1 MLILRDVLEWPAAP
15 VADLLGTTTTAVN
28 SALRRARAQLAQ
40 ALPAEDELA
49 EPPEPER
56 RAVLD
61 RLAAAIQNADASAL
75 AELLTE
81 DAVLEMP
88 PVLSWF
94 AGRRVVTRV
103 TALYLLT
110 APGRLR
116 LVRVVANGQPSLA
129 IYQLEPGGAAYQA
142 HAVLVPTVTGTGIAR
157 MVSFVNPDLFASFGL
172 PQTYQAGEPMPA
184 QNLARPWAG

>member
-1 MLILRDVLEWPAAP
+1 
-15 VADLLGTTTTAVN
+15 VN

-49 EPPEPER
+49 EPAEPRR

-61 RLAAAIQNADASAL
+61 RFAAAIENADASAL

-94 AGRRVVTRV
+94 AGRQVVTRV
-103 TALYLLT
+103 TELYLLT

-116 LVRVVANGQPSLA
+116 LVRVMANGQPALA
-129 IYQLEPGGAAYQA
+129 IYQVEADGAYHA
-142 HAVLVPTVTGTGIAR
+142 HAVLVPTVAPTGIAR
-157 MVSFVNPDLFASFGL
+157 MVSFVDADLFRSFGL
-172 PQTYQAGEPMPA
+172 PETYQAGELVPA
-184 QNLARPWAG
+184 QSPVSPWAD